1 MRFSVPLVLIVVLA
15 AAASASACAAGS
27 GPASGDHNRF
37 KWRDAAGNLHYS
49 DALPPDAA
57 KLGYDV
63 VNPQGLVVKHVERA
77 KTADELSA
85 AKTAAAKTQAEQS
98 AADAHTR
105 ADQQLL
111 SAYPTESD
119 LKRAQQQKLEM
130 LDQQVVAAQIS
141 VRSQEQL
148 LSDLLNRAA
157 DAERTGKALPGA
169 QAEQLAKARKQ
180 VDAQRLT
187 LDHRQAER
195 DNANAQFETETARY
209 RSLKSKLAE
218 HPAQ

>member
-1 MRFSVPLVLIVVLA
+1 MHFSLPRLLIVLLA
-15 AAASASACAAGS
+15 VAASGSACAAG
-27 GPASGDHNRF
+27 SGDHNRF
-37 KWRDAAGNLHYS
+37 KWHDAAGNLHYS

-57 KLGYDV
+57 KFGYDV

-77 KTADELSA
+77 KTAAELSA
-85 AKTAAAKTQAEQS
+85 AKTALAKTQAEQN

-111 SAYPTESD
+111 SGFPAESD

-141 VRSQEQL
+141 LRSQEQL
-148 LSDLLNRAA
+148 LADLLNRAA
-157 DAERTGKALPGA
+157 EAERAGKALPDA
-169 QAEQLAKARKQ
+169 QAAQLAKARKQ

-187 LDHRQAER
+187 LDHRQADR
-195 DNANAQFETETARY
+195 DNAGAQFEAETTRY
-209 RSLKSKLAE
+209 RDLKSKLAE
-218 HPAQ
+218 RPAQ